1 MTNFNGSL
9 KDLEITGPNIDL
21 EKEEEKITAVQPN
34 NYFPKINL
42 EFNNNPTEFNI
53 EIINDF
59 INENDLNS
67 MNENTK

>member
-34 NYFPKINL
+34 NYFSKINL